1 MKGVQKQKEFGKNFL
16 KVFLVTAA
24 FLCVTALFPKEHYAL
39 LISGFKSGKGTK
51 ASYNANAC
59 SVIRRDGTVEK
70 PEYFMKLFPGDKIV
84 NKSGIQNIDIKFSY
98 PILVKKLNNE
108 TLLITLKPPED
119 KKSILARLLEFIGFK
134 RYEHKK
140 RPAVTKGG
148 TDIFPPLPG
157 YKATVLP
164 NNPILFWWENC
175 KGNSKK
181 IVIEDNRG
189 KKVFEKE
196 IIGKYRLVLTPEDIG
211 MQVSKIYYWK
221 VQGLNTNE
229 KYRLTLLDHEVS
241 SQVLADLKK
250 IDEEEISETEKKL
263 KKAFYFQFISS
274 TYENE
279 VDLYWMSYK
288 ILKGIKRAGLNKT
301 EFEDRRILIE
311 SYQNHWKEY
320 CEKKED

>member
-1 MKGVQKQKEFGKNFL
+1 MRVRKFLSISILTAIFFGG
-16 KVFLVTAA
+16 AQI
-24 FLCVTALFPKEHYAL
+24 FPKDHYAL

-84 NKSGIQNIDIKFSY
+84 QKSGVQKIDIKFSY
-98 PILVKKLNNE
+98 PILVKKLDKE
-108 TLLITLKPPED
+108 TLLITSKPPEN
-119 KKSILARLLEFIGFK
+119 KKNILAKLLEFIGFK

-164 NNPILFWWENC
+164 NDPILFSWGSC
-175 KGNSKK
+175 KGNPKK
-181 IVIEDNRG
+181 IVFMDNRG

-196 IIGKYRLVLTPEDIG
+196 IMGKDRLALTPEDIG

-221 VQGLNTNE
+221 VQGLNTSE
-229 KYRLTLLDHEVS
+229 KYRLTLLDHEFS

-250 IDEEEISETEKKL
+250 IDEEEIRETEKKL
-263 KKAFYFQFISS
+263 KKAFYLQFISN
-274 TYENE
+274 TYEKE
-279 VDLYWMSYK
+279 VDLYWISYK
-288 ILKGIKRAGLNKT
+288 ILKEIKRTGLNEQ

-311 SYQNHWKEY
+311 AYQNHWKEY
-320 CEKKED
+320 CENK